1 MTEPILRVENIHK
14 AYGPTEVLRGVSVDV
29 RPGEV
34 VVIIGP
40 SGTGKSTLLRC
51 VNQLTP
57 PDQGRVWLKD
67 VELTDKRTD
76 INKARERIGMVFQDF
91 NLFTHLTALQNVML
105 GLTKVKRMKPTA
117 ARAKAVMELE
127 KVGLADKADL
137 YPAELSGG
145 QKQRAAIARS
155 LAMDPEVMLFDEP
168 TSALDPELIGEVL
181 EVMQDLAAEGMTM
194 LVVSHEMGFARE
206 VADRI
211 IFLENGVIADEG
223 PPEQFFTN
231 PKNPR
236 TREFLW
242 KLTELY
248 GNHGE
253 KGSRRS
259 GRRGR

>member
-1 MTEPILRVENIHK
+1 MLRIENIHK
-14 AYGPTEVLRGVSVDV
+14 AYGKTQVLRGVSLDV
-29 RPGEV
+29 YPGEV

-51 VNQLTP
+51 VNQLTV
-57 PDQGRVWLKD
+57 PDQGRVWLEG
-67 VELTDKRTD
+67 VELTAKGTD
-76 INKARERIGMVFQDF
+76 INKAREKIGMVFQDF
-91 NLFTHLTALQNVML
+91 NLFTHLTAVQNVML
-105 GLTKVKRMKPTA
+105 ALTKVKRMRPEE
-117 ARAKAVMELE
+117 ARAKAMAELE

-181 EVMQDLAAEGMTM
+181 EVMRKLAEEGMTM

-211 IFLENGVIADEG
+211 VFLENGVIVEEG
-223 PPEQFFTN
+223 PPEQLFQN
-231 PKNPR
+231 PKQER

-248 GNHGE
+248 GSHG
-253 KGSRRS
+253 GSRS
-259 GRRGR
+259 RRRASCS